1 MSSSHSMA
9 PGPLLPWVPKT
20 LVTARESKVTKS
32 NPTTR
37 APSRTAP
44 WSTGHSRAPNSKHM
58 GILMD
63 DATLKFYDV
72 IPGALISLCIWHY
85 DGWTELVLA
94 AVEGDP
100 SKMSCLGISE
110 DTFYRTANSQHFK
123 GEQWRQ
129 WTAQRAFV
137 ALYISAHRGHVDAV
151 QYLLGLGANCLAKS
165 PLGRT
170 PLHVVA
176 AMGRTDCVQPLLEH
190 GASIHDRDLKSDTPI
205 TIARRLKRGHLER
218 KMFLLYWMIKS
229 GSRDPDLVARKALE
243 KSSPGVE
250 TRRSTILI
258 S

>member
-1 MSSSHSMA
+1 MTVRE
-9 PGPLLPWVPKT
+9 LKEELD
-20 LVTARESKVTKS
+20 LVVGIPFNLQRL
-32 NPTTR
+32 
-37 APSRTAP
+37 
-44 WSTGHSRAPNSKHM
+44 HFLDQ

-72 IPGALISLCIWHY
+72 IPGAVISLCIWHY

-100 SKMSCLGISE
+100 SKLSCLGISE

-137 ALYISAHRGHVDAV
+137 ALYISAHRGHADAV
-151 QYLLGLGANCLAKS
+151 RYLLELGANCLGKS

-170 PLHVVA
+170 PLHVIA
-176 AMGRTDCVQPLLEH
+176 AMGRMDCIRPLLEH
-190 GASIHDRDLKSDTPI
+190 GAYIHERDSKGETPI
-205 TIARRLKRGHLER
+205 TIARRLKREHFER

-229 GSRDPDLVARKALE
+229 GSKDPNDLVVRGAPE
-243 KSSPGVE
+243 KSSSGNVSKSPV
-250 TRRSTILI
+250 
-258 S
+258 